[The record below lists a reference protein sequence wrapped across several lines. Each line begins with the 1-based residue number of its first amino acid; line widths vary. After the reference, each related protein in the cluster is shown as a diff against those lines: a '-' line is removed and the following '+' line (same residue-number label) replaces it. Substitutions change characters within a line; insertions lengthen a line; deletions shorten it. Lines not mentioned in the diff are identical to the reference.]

1 LNRDTY
7 HFDGYAVCDCGAI
20 QNMMSGHH
28 YTSNDQDTV
37 AAALHAGLDLD
48 CGNYYSTKIPLAL
61 DKQTIVQA
69 DVDQASIRTLSILIR
84 LGYFDPPEQQI
95 YRQFNKNNVNTPEA
109 QQLAFQSAQES
120 IVLLKNLNNALPLN
134 ADKLQNKRIALIGPT
149 ANATVLMQ
157 SNYHGKAP
165 FLIDPITGFK
175 SVTQGLIDI

>member
-1 LNRDTY
+1 MNT
-7 HFDGYAVCDCGAI
+7 
-20 QNMMSGHH
+20 HH
-28 YTSNDQDTV
+28 YTSTVQDTV
-37 AAALHAGLDLD
+37 AVALHAGTTLN
-48 CGNYYSTKIPLAL
+48 CGDFYRQHTQEAL
-61 DKQTIVQA
+61 DSKTIIESEI
-69 DVDQASIRTLSILIR
+69 DQVLEQNFNVLVR